1 MGESMLQLILRA
13 SCAIFLFIG
22 VVYQTQVGAA
32 QQADADWYKRVA
44 PEKCVSYV
52 AWNND
57 AEKPIEGNS
66 TQELMADPDVRAFV
80 DDMKRR
86 AGLYAPAMVSEQG
99 TMPQEKLELLH
110 KLSPKLVASI
120 FERSGCMFVEE
131 VDMVRNMEAPP
142 AIKAAML
149 VDLGGDADK
158 FVAEMAKIS
167 GSEDLPLAK
176 VELAGTKAYKFDL
189 VEEAGTMYFGNVGEV
204 FVVAISEQAYVGAVE
219 RMKGS
224 KTPAWLADLDTKSQ
238 VLKHVHSLA
247 YLDVNSVMR
256 SLRKAFGPN
265 SNVVGEL
272 LGVSNVEKIQV
283 VGGLDNEGS
292 ATHVLVEAS
301 ELEGVLGLLAKNP
314 VNDALFENVP
324 SDSLGAMAMTLD
336 VDGLLELIKTVE
348 TIMGPGADFNQFK
361 QEFQNNT
368 GVDLEADLVRNL
380 GSSWMLYNGASD
392 GWLSGMTLV
401 GEVKSATKLTA
412 AIEKFFEAAG
422 EQVKRMPARHR
433 PGLFK
438 QAYAGETIYSMTFP
452 DMFVEVSFCVQK
464 DRIVIG
470 MFPQA
475 VMTAVKGLPADEVL
489 MDDMRVKKLNDSS
502 FLKGDVKL
510 SGMVYV
516 DAKLQAQVF
525 FPYMQFLKTAAST
538 IFRYQV
544 GPNSLNLMKGVEL
557 PPARTVVRKIKPT
570 TILVRTNEQGIEIE
584 ARQTIPTNGVVASI
598 PVGIGMLLPAV
609 GQVRKAAR
617 QTESLNNL
625 RQMALAS
632 LNYESAHMK
641 FPVDDEKFSWRV
653 RILPF
658 LEEGNLHDQINFDEP
673 WDSEHNK
680 KILAKTPKLFQ
691 APGSKVAEGMTV
703 YRSFKGTLGG
713 RDGKGIDFG
722 KITDGSSNTILVA
735 QVPDEMATHWAKP
748 DSLEVNDDVAKKLL
762 AGKGGFLTAFCDGS
776 VQQIPATMGTDD
788 LKHLLDPS
796 DGNYVEMSSRHR
808 NRRRQQTDVEADPRF
823 ILPSKKENF

>member
-1 MGESMLQLILRA
+1 MSQLIVRA
-13 SCAIFLFIG
+13 SCAIFLLIG
-22 VVYQTQVGAA
+22 VVYQTQASAA

-57 AEKPIEGNS
+57 AEKTIEGNA
-66 TQELMADPDVRAFV
+66 TQELMAEPEVQAFV

-86 AGLYAPAMVSEQG
+86 AGLFAPAMMSEQG
-99 TMPQEKLELLH
+99 MPQEKIELLH
-110 KLSPKLVASI
+110 TLSPKLVASI
-120 FERSGCMFVEE
+120 FERSGCMFVEA
-131 VDMVRNMEAPP
+131 VDLGRNMEAPP

-149 VDLGGDADK
+149 VDLGDDADK
-158 FVAEMAKIS
+158 FVAEMAKIA
-167 GSEDLPLAK
+167 GSEDRPLDK
-176 VELAGTKAYKFDL
+176 VELAGTRAFKFDL
-189 VEEAGTMYFGNVGEV
+189 VEEAGTMYFGNDGEV

-219 RMKGS
+219 RKKGS

-238 VLKHVHSLA
+238 VLEHVHSLA

-283 VGGLDNEGS
+283 VGGLDSKGS

-489 MDDMRVKKLNDSS
+489 MDDMQVKKLNDSS

>member
-1 MGESMLQLILRA
+1 MGSEMCIR
-13 SCAIFLFIG
+13 
-22 VVYQTQVGAA
+22 
-32 QQADADWYKRVA
+32 DR
-44 PEKCVSYV
+44 
-52 AWNND
+52 
-57 AEKPIEGNS
+57 
-66 TQELMADPDVRAFV
+66 
-80 DDMKRR
+80 KRR
-86 AGLYAPAMVSEQG
+86 AGLFAPAMMSEQG
-99 TMPQEKLELLH
+99 MPQEKIELLH
-110 KLSPKLVASI
+110 TLSPKLVASI

-131 VDMVRNMEAPP
+131 VDLGRNMEAPP

-149 VDLGGDADK
+149 VDLGDDADK
-158 FVAEMAKIS
+158 FVAEMAKIA
-167 GSEDLPLAK
+167 GSEDRPLDK

-189 VEEAGTMYFGNVGEV
+189 VEEAGTMYFGNDGEV

-219 RMKGS
+219 RKKGS

-238 VLKHVHSLA
+238 VLEHVHSLA

-336 VDGLLELIKTVE
+336 VDGLMELIKTVE

-489 MDDMRVKKLNDSS
+489 MDDMQVKKLNDSS

>member
-1 MGESMLQLILRA
+1 MSQLILRVL
-13 SCAIFLFIG
+13 CAIFLLIG
-22 VVYQTQVGAA
+22 VGYQTQVGAA

-44 PEKCVSYV
+44 PEKCISYV

-57 AEKPIEGNS
+57 AEKVIEGNA

-80 DDMKRR
+80 DDMKKRV
-86 AGLYAPAMVSEQG
+86 GLFAPAMMSEQEI
-99 TMPQEKLELLH
+99 MPQEKLELLH
-110 KLSPKLVASI
+110 TLSPKLVASV

-131 VDMVRNMEAPP
+131 VDLGRNMEGPA

-149 VDLGGDADK
+149 VDLGNGTDK
-158 FVAEMAKIS
+158 FVAEMAKMA
-167 GSEDLPLAK
+167 GSKDQPLAK
-176 VELAGTKAYKFDL
+176 VELAGTMAYRFDL
-189 VEEAGTMYFGNVGEV
+189 VDDAGKMYFGHVGEV

-224 KTPAWLADLDTKSQ
+224 KTPVWLAELDTKSQ

-272 LGVSNVEKIQV
+272 LGVSSVEEIQV
-283 VGGLDNEGS
+283 VGGLDSEGS

-336 VDGLLELIKTVE
+336 VDGLLELIKTAE
-348 TIMGPGADFNQFK
+348 TIMGPGSGFDEFK
-361 QEFQNNT
+361 QQFRNNT
-368 GVDLEADLVRNL
+368 GVDLEADLVRHL
-380 GSSWMLYNGASD
+380 GDSWMLYNGASD

-401 GEVKSATKLTA
+401 GEVKNATKLTT
-412 AIEKFFEAAG
+412 AIEKFFKAAG
-422 EQVKRMPARHR
+422 EQVKQMPAGYR

-438 QAYAGETIYSMTFP
+438 QDYAGETIYSMTFP
-452 DMFVEVSFCVQK
+452 GMFVEVSFCVQK
-464 DRIVIG
+464 DRIFIG

-489 MDDMRVKKLNDSS
+489 MDDMQVKKLNDSS
-502 FLKGDVKL
+502 FLKGDVRL
-510 SGMVYV
+510 SGMIYL
-516 DAKLQAQVF
+516 DAKLQAQVVY
-525 FPYMQFLKTAAST
+525 PYMQFIKAAVSA
-538 IFRYQV
+538 IFRYQAV
-544 GPNSLNLMKGVEL
+544 PNTLPLLEGMEL
-557 PPARTVVRKIKPT
+557 PPARTVIRKIKPT
-570 TILVRTNEQGIEIE
+570 TVLVRTNEQGIEIE

-691 APGSKVAEGMTV
+691 APESKVAEGMTV

-713 RDGKGIDFG
+713 NDGKGIGFRQ
-722 KITDGSSNTILVA
+722 ITDGSSNTILVA

-762 AGKGGFLTAFCDGS
+762 AGKGEFLTAFCDGS
-776 VQQIPATMGTDD
+776 VHRLPATLGADD
-788 LKHLLDPS
+788 LKNLLNPN
-796 DGNYVEMSSRHR
+796 DGNLVDIYPQFR
-808 NRRRQQTDVEADPRF
+808 NRRMRQKDVEADPRF
-823 ILPSKKENF
+823 ILPSKKKSF

>member
-1 MGESMLQLILRA
+1 MSQLILRA
-13 SCAIFLFIG
+13 SCAIFLLIG
-22 VVYQTQVGAA
+22 VVYQTQASAA

-57 AEKPIEGNS
+57 AEKTIEGNA
-66 TQELMADPDVRAFV
+66 TQELMAEPEVRAFV

-86 AGLYAPAMVSEQG
+86 AGLFAPAMMSEQG
-99 TMPQEKLELLH
+99 MPQEKIELLH
-110 KLSPKLVASI
+110 TLSPKLVASI
-120 FERSGCMFVEE
+120 FERSGCMFVEA
-131 VDMVRNMEAPP
+131 VDLGRNMEAPP

-158 FVAEMAKIS
+158 FVAEMAKIA
-167 GSEDLPLAK
+167 GSEDRPLDK

-189 VEEAGTMYFGNVGEV
+189 VEEAGTMYFGNDGEV

-219 RMKGS
+219 RKKGS

-238 VLKHVHSLA
+238 VLEHVHSLA

-348 TIMGPGADFNQFK
+348 TIMGPGSDFDEFK
-361 QEFQNNT
+361 REFRDNT
-368 GVDLEADLVRNL
+368 GVDLETDLVRNL
-380 GSSWMLYNGASD
+380 GDSWMLYNGASD

-401 GEVKSATKLTA
+401 GEVKNTTKLTA
-412 AIEKFFEAAG
+412 AIEKFFQTAG
-422 EQVKRMPARHR
+422 EQVKRMRPRNR

-452 DMFVEVSFCVQK
+452 DMFVEFSFCVQK
-464 DRIVIG
+464 DRIFIG

-475 VMTAVKGLPADEVL
+475 VMTAIKGLPVDEVL
-489 MDDMRVKKLNDSS
+489 MDDMQVKKLNDSS

-525 FPYMQFLKTAAST
+525 YPYMQFLKTGAST
-538 IFRYQV
+538 IFRYEV
-544 GPNSLNLMKGVEL
+544 GPNTLALLEGMEL
-557 PPARTVVRKIKPT
+557 PPARTVIRKVKPT
-570 TILVRTNEQGIEIE
+570 TVLVRTNEQGIEIE
-584 ARQTIPTNGVVASI
+584 ARQTIPTNGVVASV

-617 QTESLNNL
+617 QTESMNNL
-625 RQMALAS
+625 RQLALGS
-632 LNYESAHMK
+632 LNHESAMMK

-653 RILPF
+653 RILPY
-658 LEEGNLHDQINFDEP
+658 LEEGNLHDRINFDEP

-680 KILAKTPKLFQ
+680 KVLAQTPKVFQ

-713 RDGKGIDFG
+713 NDGRGIGFG
-722 KITDGSSNTILVA
+722 QITDGSSNTILVA

-762 AGKGGFLTAFCDGS
+762 AGKGRLLTAFCDGS
-776 VQQIPATMGTDD
+776 THLLPDTMGTDD

-796 DGNYVEMSSRHR
+796 DGNHVELPSRRR
-808 NRRRQQTDVEADPRF
+808 NRRMRQRQVEADPRF
-823 ILPSKKENF
+823 ILPSKKESF

>member
-1 MGESMLQLILRA
+1 MSQLILRVL
-13 SCAIFLFIG
+13 CAIFLLIG
-22 VVYQTQVGAA
+22 VGYQTQVGAA

-489 MDDMRVKKLNDSS
+489 MDDMQVKKLNDSS

-625 RQMALAS
+625 RQMALAN

>member
-1 MGESMLQLILRA
+1 MSQLIVRA
-13 SCAIFLFIG
+13 SCAIFLLIG
-22 VVYQTQVGAA
+22 VVYQTQASAA

-57 AEKPIEGNS
+57 AEKTIEGNA
-66 TQELMADPDVRAFV
+66 TQELMAEPEVQAFV

-86 AGLYAPAMVSEQG
+86 AGLFAPAMMGEQG
-99 TMPQEKLELLH
+99 MPEEKLELLH
-110 KLSPKLVASI
+110 RLSPKLVASI

-131 VDMVRNMEAPP
+131 VDLGRNMEAPP

-149 VDLGGDADK
+149 VDLGDDADK
-158 FVAEMAKIS
+158 FVAEMAKIA
-167 GSEDLPLAK
+167 GSEDRPLDK

-189 VEEAGTMYFGNVGEV
+189 VEEAGTMYFGNDGEV

-219 RMKGS
+219 RKKGS

-238 VLKHVHSLA
+238 VLEHVHSLA

-489 MDDMRVKKLNDSS
+489 MDDMQVKKLNDSS

>member
-292 ATHVLVEAS
+292 ATHVLMEAS

-348 TIMGPGADFNQFK
+348 TIMGPGSDFEEFK
-361 QEFQNNT
+361 QEFRDNT
-368 GVDLEADLVRNL
+368 VVDLETDLVRHL
-380 GSSWMLYNGASD
+380 GDSWMLYNGASD

-401 GEVKSATKLTA
+401 GEVKNTTKLTA
-412 AIEKFFEAAG
+412 AIEKFFQTAG
-422 EQVKRMPARHR
+422 EQVKRMRPRNR

-452 DMFVEVSFCVQK
+452 DMFVEFSFCVQK
-464 DRIVIG
+464 DRIFIG

-475 VMTAVKGLPADEVL
+475 VMTAIKGLPVDEVL
-489 MDDMRVKKLNDSS
+489 MDDMQVKKLNDSS

-525 FPYMQFLKTAAST
+525 YPYMQFLKTGAST
-538 IFRYQV
+538 IFRYEV
-544 GPNSLNLMKGVEL
+544 GPNTLALLEGMEL
-557 PPARTVVRKIKPT
+557 PPARTVIRKVKPT
-570 TILVRTNEQGIEIE
+570 TVLVRTNEQGIEIE
-584 ARQTIPTNGVVASI
+584 ARQTIPTNGVVASV

-617 QTESLNNL
+617 QTESMNNL
-625 RQMALAS
+625 RQLALGS
-632 LNYESAHMK
+632 LNYESAMMK

-658 LEEGNLHDQINFDEP
+658 IEQGNLHDRINFDEP

-680 KILAKTPKLFQ
+680 KVLAQTPKVFQ

-713 RDGKGIDFG
+713 NDGRGIGFG
-722 KITDGSSNTILVA
+722 QITDGSSNTILVA

-762 AGKGGFLTAFCDGS
+762 AGKGRLLTAFCDGS
-776 VQQIPATMGTDD
+776 THLLPDTMGTDD

-796 DGNYVEMSSRHR
+796 DGNHVELPSRRR
-808 NRRRQQTDVEADPRF
+808 NRRMRQRQVEADPRF
-823 ILPSKKENF
+823 KLPSKKESF

>member
-1 MGESMLQLILRA
+1 MSQLIVRA
-13 SCAIFLFIG
+13 SCAIFLLIG
-22 VVYQTQVGAA
+22 VVYQTQASAA

-57 AEKPIEGNS
+57 AEKTIEGNA
-66 TQELMADPDVRAFV
+66 TQELMAEPEVRAFV

-86 AGLYAPAMVSEQG
+86 AGLFAPAMMSEQG
-99 TMPQEKLELLH
+99 MPQEKIELLH
-110 KLSPKLVASI
+110 TLSPKLVASI
-120 FERSGCMFVEE
+120 FERSGCMFVEA
-131 VDMVRNMEAPP
+131 VDLGRNMEAPP

-149 VDLGGDADK
+149 VDLGDDADK
-158 FVAEMAKIS
+158 FVAEMAKIA
-167 GSEDLPLAK
+167 GSEDRPLDK
-176 VELAGTKAYKFDL
+176 VELAGTRAFKFDL
-189 VEEAGTMYFGNVGEV
+189 VEEAGTMYFGNDGEV

-219 RMKGS
+219 RKKGS

-238 VLKHVHSLA
+238 VLEHVHSLA

-336 VDGLLELIKTVE
+336 VDGLMELIKTVE
-348 TIMGPGADFNQFK
+348 TIMGLGADFNQFK

-489 MDDMRVKKLNDSS
+489 MDDMQVKKLNDSS

-584 ARQTIPTNGVVASI
+584 SRQTIPTNGVVASI